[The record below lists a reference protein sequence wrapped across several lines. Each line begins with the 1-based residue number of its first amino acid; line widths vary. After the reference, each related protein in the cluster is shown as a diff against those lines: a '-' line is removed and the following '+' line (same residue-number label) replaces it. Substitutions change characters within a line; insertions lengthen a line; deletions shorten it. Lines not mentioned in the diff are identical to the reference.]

1 MHLFPEHKRGPR
13 GIYPSHSALADLP
26 LWTVLACALGV
37 LLWNLGIRG
46 PTSEL
51 HAAEFGGSLA
61 LAEGAGESGSDL
73 GGGAAH
79 APGTL
84 LTSPVRLDASSGLPG
99 GGDIDGGSGGSA
111 SGEGGAEGS
120 SHDARRALSGGDNG
134 QHDFDVGLSVARG
147 MVRDGQRV
155 GLWETFYE
163 NGNRHAKGNYEED
176 RREGRWQFWSESGG
190 LYLSGDYRDGLR
202 EGAWSGW
209 HPSGSRRSEQTYR
222 QGRLTSIH
230 TLWYS
235 NGQVKETGLFVSG
248 LRQGPWEFYDFQGNP
263 DKRTGTYLNG
273 QRVTDGN

>member
-13 GIYPSHSALADLP
+13 GVYPSHSALADLP

-37 LLWNLGIRG
+37 LLWNLGMRG

-51 HAAEFGGSLA
+51 HAAEFGGSVA
-61 LAEGAGESGSDL
+61 LAEGAGESNPDRVR
-73 GGGAAH
+73 GATTGA
-79 APGTL
+79 GTL
-84 LTSPVRLDASSGLPG
+84 PTSPVRLDASTGILG
-99 GGDIDGGSGGSA
+99 VGDGDSGGSA
-111 SGEGGAEGS
+111 FGEGGAEDS
-120 SHDARRALSGGDNG
+120 SHDARRALSGGGDG
-134 QHDFDVGLSVARG
+134 LRDSDVGLGVARG

-155 GLWETFYE
+155 GMWETFHE
-163 NGNRHAKGNYEED
+163 NGERHAKGRYEDD
-176 RREGRWQFWSESGG
+176 RREGRWQFWSDSGSLSLSGG
-190 LYLSGDYRDGLR
+190 YRDGLR

-248 LRQGPWEFYDFQGNP
+248 LRQGPWQFYDFQGNP
-263 DKRTGTYLNG
+263 DKRTGSYLNG